1 MTFSS
6 FAKLLK
12 PIIGGADN
20 TSGFTRKLFIAMIG
34 EDNSIVIENK
44 SDDIFK
50 NYYNGRTSIN
60 SIARE
65 ISPFADLE
73 NFVSFLDEFGDSVS
87 EKICDA
93 FSDNL
98 EETNLQDIN
107 YKIAKLF
114 DEIIKEAAATQRKSS
129 SIKDEPLDIP
139 TEQIVDTFPY
149 TETDKELLTDFTSDY
164 DEIILTLIGGNYA
177 THLIDMSIPNKIK
190 KLYQEKWQKKANN
203 FVNPT
208 LKSNIYGLL
217 GIFDEISNSFISC
230 NRNTLLI
237 KNQRIEIRN
246 LYVKLHPETY
256 DKSFPYDA
264 IIDDWNNN
272 EF

>member
-1 MTFSS
+1 MTFSN
-6 FAKLLK
+6 FANLLK
-12 PIIGGADN
+12 PIIGGSDN
-20 TSGFTRKLFIAMIG
+20 TIDFTRKLFIAMIG
-34 EDNSIVIENK
+34 KNNSTVIEDK
-44 SDDIFK
+44 SNDSFK
-50 NYYNGRTSIN
+50 AYFNGNSTIN
-60 SIARE
+60 GIAKE
-65 ISPFADLE
+65 ISPVADLE

-87 EKICDA
+87 EKIFDA
-93 FSDNL
+93 FSVSL
-98 EETNLQDIN
+98 EETDLQNIN

-114 DEIIKEAAATQRKSS
+114 DEIIEEAAATQRKSS
-129 SIKDEPLDIP
+129 SIKDESLDIP

-190 KLYQEKWQKKANN
+190 KLYQEKWQEKANN
-203 FVNPT
+203 FVDPN

-230 NRNTLLI
+230 NTNTLLI

>member
-20 TSGFTRKLFIAMIG
+20 TSGFARKLFIAMIG

-73 NFVSFLDEFGDSVS
+73 NFASFLDEFGDSVS

-93 FSDNL
+93 FSDSL
-98 EETNLQDIN
+98 EETNLQNIN

-114 DEIIKEAAATQRKSS
+114 DEIINEAAATQRKSS
-129 SIKDEPLDIP
+129 SITDEPLDIP

-203 FVNPT
+203 FVNPN

-230 NRNTLLI
+230 NTNTLLI

-264 IIDDWNNN
+264 IMDDWNNN